1 MLFLLE
7 ADIELKIKN
16 IAAVFTEKAYHLV
29 NAPDLITAKHK
40 FSKHIHK
47 LHADKFPDYISVKYT
62 KIATEI

>member
-7 ADIELKIKN
+7 ADIELKIKTLLL
-16 IAAVFTEKAYHLV
+16 FFEKAYHLV

-47 LHADKFPDYISVKYT
+47 LH
-62 KIATEI
+62 